1 MNATHG
7 FFFASLLALAI
18 FLPGNVSAQG
28 ERACTMQYDPVC
40 GAKQVQCITAP
51 CYPQYQTYGNSCMMG
66 NDDATLIH
74 RGECLP
80 SESGP
85 VKTPPT
91 TTSSPVFTPPESC
104 RTWYDGCNSCA
115 RMSDGQ
121 AACTKRYC
129 EKPQQGYC
137 TTFDKDK
144 PGSSTTEYDTSSTP
158 STTTPIE
165 DQEDF
170 KPFSF
175 IKRAWIHFLSWLHI

>member
-1 MNATHG
+1 MNSTRAI
-7 FFFASLLALAI
+7 SLAI
-18 FLPGNVSAQG
+18 LFAAAVLLPGSASAQG

-40 GAKQVQCITAP
+40 GAKQVQCITTP

-66 NDDATLIH
+66 SDGATLIH
-74 RGECLP
+74 RGECTP
-80 SESGP
+80 EESGP
-85 VKTPPT
+85 VKTPPAPAT
-91 TTSSPVFTPPESC
+91 FTPPESC

-115 RMSDGQ
+115 RMSNGA

-137 TTFDKDK
+137 TTFDKGK
-144 PGSSTTEYDTSSTP
+144 PGSSTQDVPSTTSS
-158 STTTPIE
+158 TTPIE

-175 IKRAWIHFLSWLHI
+175 IKRFWIHVLSWMRV